1 MSSPMSTAT
10 ELETSSPLPRGN
22 TTAAQTESQP
32 PQADIF
38 EQLSTYPFSADRE
51 FAGGLAII
59 LGHPE
64 TPASEEEIARDDDLV
79 LQVKCYY
86 FTRYAPFRIYRLSTI
101 YLPSLG
107 LLSTV
112 RHVNIRFFSTRKNNL
127 ALPLDVATYKSWLET
142 RRVSSA
148 SVDDS
153 REIDSSA
160 MSAPLLSGITNTV
173 STSTSQEPAYPT
185 SFAHI
190 VELITTGQP
199 VPGIQQI
206 PDTLLTGQGAASA
219 KPKRLK
225 PWEKGGTA

>member
-1 MSSPMSTAT
+1 MPPLSTAT
-10 ELETSSPLPRGN
+10 DMETSSPHPRGSI
-22 TTAAQTESQP
+22 TAAQTESRN

-38 EQLSTYPFSADRE
+38 EQLNTYPFSTDRE

-79 LQVKCYY
+79 LQAKCYY
-86 FTRYAPFRIYRLSTI
+86 F
-101 YLPSLG
+101 
-107 LLSTV
+107 
-112 RHVNIRFFSTRKNNL
+112 TRKNNL
-127 ALPLDVATYKSWLET
+127 ALPLDVATYKSWLEA
-142 RRVSSA
+142 RRASSA
-148 SVDDS
+148 SIDGS
-153 REIDSSA
+153 REIDSSEI
-160 MSAPLLSGITNTV
+160 SASSLSPTTI
-173 STSTSQEPAYPT
+173 SASKPTSQEPTYPI

-199 VPGIQQI
+199 VPGIQHI

-225 PWEKGGTA
+225 PWEKGETA